1 MNYAKVSPRIINP
14 LYKSYEEIHAS
25 ELDQALILLVET
37 RVSQINGC
45 AYCCHLH
52 AEEGRNNHGIEQVKL
67 DKLPAWFNSNI
78 YSPKE
83 KLALEWCEALTT
95 NPKQSTLDKIKE
107 HLDAVFTEKE
117 IVDLTAAISLM
128 NALNRMAVSLGD
140 RNE

>member
-1 MNYAKVSPRIINP
+1 MNYAKVSPKIINP

-25 ELDQALILLVET
+25 ELDQSLILLVEI

-45 AYCCHLH
+45 AYCCRLH
-52 AEEGRNNHGIEQVKL
+52 AEEIRNKHGIEQVKL
-67 DKLPAWFNSNI
+67 DKLPAWFNSSI

-95 NPKQSTLDKIKE
+95 DLKQSTLDKIKE
-107 HLDAVFTEKE
+107 RLDAVFTEKE
-117 IVDLTAAISLM
+117 IVDLTAAISLI

-140 RNE
+140 KNE

>member
-14 LYKSYEEIHAS
+14 LYKSYEEIHTS
-25 ELDQALILLVET
+25 ELDQELILLVET

-52 AEEGRNNHGIEQVKL
+52 AEAIRKDHGIEQVKL

-95 NPKQSTLDKIKE
+95 DLKQNTLDKIKE
-107 HLDAVFTEKE
+107 RLDAVFTEKE
-117 IVDLTAAISLM
+117 IVDLTAAISLI
-128 NALNRMAVSLGD
+128 NAFNRMAVSLGD
-140 RNE
+140 RDE

>member
-1 MNYAKVSPRIINP
+1 MDYAKISPLVINP
-14 LYKSYEEIHAS
+14 LYQSYAEIHAS
-25 ELDQALILLVET
+25 KLDQALILLVET

-52 AEEGRNNHGIEQVKL
+52 AEQIRKNHGIEQVKL
-67 DKLPAWFNSNI
+67 DKLPAWFNSSI
-78 YSPKE
+78 YSTKE

-95 NPKQSTLDKIKE
+95 DLKQSTLDNIKE
-107 HLDAVFTEKE
+107 RLDAIFTEKE

-128 NALNRMAVSLGD
+128 NAFNRMAVSLGD

>member
-1 MNYAKVSPRIINP
+1 MNYAKVSPAIINP

-45 AYCCHLH
+45 AYCCRLH
-52 AEEGRNNHGIEQVKL
+52 AEMIRQDHGIEQVKL

-83 KLALEWCEALTT
+83 KLALEWAEALTT
-95 NPKQSTLDKIKE
+95 NPRQSVLDEIKVR
-107 HLDAVFTEKE
+107 LDDIFTEKE
-117 IVDLTAAISLM
+117 IVDLTATISLM

-140 RNE
+140 RSE

>member
-1 MNYAKVSPRIINP
+1 MNYAKVSPKVINP
-14 LYKSYEEIHAS
+14 LYKSYEEIHAA

-52 AEEGRNNHGIEQVKL
+52 AEAIRKDHGIEQVKL

-95 NPKQSTLDKIKE
+95 HPKQSVLDNIKE
-107 HLDAVFTEKE
+107 RLDTVFTEKE

-128 NALNRMAVSLGD
+128 NALNRMAVSLGSRD
-140 RNE
+140 E